1 MKTLFSSL
9 FALMAFATFAQ
20 FQAPKLEIG
29 LGLGA
34 RHPEVGAF
42 GKMHFAA
49 NELFGGLGV
58 YVSPE
63 FKPNVYFSEDQT
75 DYYFRIPVGLIF
87 RTNTPISLHGGLD
100 PFTAYTDASGQLHM
114 RKELGIRYHLGPWVI
129 HTSYGFY
136 AGSTFGVGY
145 QFGTEGSPDAYTSK
159 GANRRM
165 LGRKALEPRVDT
177 VTIRDTIIIERVV
190 IKEVIKEVVK
200 VVEKEPTMTLI
211 ATVRFEFNSTAYTV
225 SSKGLIE
232 DIVNTVKADPNR
244 QIVLIGHTDEAGSEN
259 FNYNLGMERAQRIA
273 NELATMYGIPA
284 GQIDV
289 RSEGK
294 TNPIS
299 KDDKSQNRRVGV
311 YLK

>member
-1 MKTLFSSL
+1 MKKFFTSL
-9 FALMAFATFAQ
+9 FTLMALATFAQ

-34 RHPEVGAF
+34 NHPEVGAF
-42 GKMHFAA
+42 GKMNIAA
-49 NELFGGLGV
+49 NELFGGLGF

-63 FKPNVYFSEDQT
+63 FKPNVYFSEDDT
-75 DYYFRIPVGLIF
+75 DYYFRIPVGLTF
-87 RTNTPISLHGGLD
+87 RTNTPISLHAGLD
-100 PFTAYTDASGQLHM
+100 PFTAYKDASGQLHM
-114 RKELGIRYHLGPWVI
+114 RKELGIRYHLGPWVLQ
-129 HTSYGFY
+129 TSYGFY

-145 QFGTEGSPDAYTSK
+145 QFNTEGSPDPYTSK
-159 GANRRM
+159 RENRRM
-165 LGRKALEPRVDT
+165 LDREALQPRVDT
-177 VTIRDTIIIERVV
+177 VTITDTIIVERV
-190 IKEVIKEVVK
+190 VIKEVVK

-211 ATVRFEFNSTAYTV
+211 ATVRFEFNSTAYTA
-225 SSKGLIE
+225 SSRGLIE
-232 DIVNTVKADPNR
+232 DVVNTVKADPNR

-273 NELATMYGIPA
+273 NELAITYGIPS

-294 TNPIS
+294 TNPVS
-299 KDDKSQNRRVGV
+299 DDDKSKNRRVGV